1 MSSEWYIA
9 RDGNSHGPI
18 TEAEF
23 AEFLRRG
30 HLLPSDYVWC
40 DGWDDWLLGRE
51 LLSSSDGVMK
61 PRPALAH
68 HLRRSRVAPTRFV
81 VRSCRCLCRAV
92 SAFSRIILRWVR
104 SAFAG
109 KQGPSPVFPIRGA
122 SESSDVRAL
131 RDTQALIEE
140 WRQQQRSLVHP
151 HSSP

>member
-1 MSSEWYIA
+1 MSIEWYIA

-30 HLLPSDYVWC
+30 HLLSSDYVWC

-61 PRPALAH
+61 PRPARPH
-68 HLRRSRVAPTRFV
+68 HVQPLRVAPTRFV
-81 VRSCRCLCRAV
+81 VRSCWSLCRTV
-92 SAFSRIILRWVR
+92 SAFSRITLRWVR
-104 SAFAG
+104 SPFTG
-109 KQGPSPVFPIRGA
+109 KQAPVPVFPVQGA

-131 RDTQALIEE
+131 RETQALIEG
-140 WRQQQRSLVHP
+140 WRQQQDSLVHP
-151 HSSP
+151 HPSP